1 MAKSLALRRYNRAII
16 GLSLA
21 YAGALIGANMVFKGN
36 VPSGLLAYLV
46 AVLPALPIIGMFV
59 AIGRYLNEEQDEYVR
74 VLAVRKTLI
83 ASASGSESG
92 RSGCRAS
99 SGNMRRPAR
108 KLSRRAPTT
117 TTSRRSSSRKCR
129 CPAARSRPR
138 RRGCRS
144 AHDMIG

>member
-83 ASASGSESG
+83 ASAFALSIATAWGFLESFDVVGHIDSYYIAVLWFGGLGIGACVNRFTTG
-92 RSGCRAS
+92 RES
-99 SGNMRRPAR
+99 
-108 KLSRRAPTT
+108 
-117 TTSRRSSSRKCR
+117 
-129 CPAARSRPR
+129 
-138 RRGCRS
+138 
-144 AHDMIG
+144 